1 MLTAARSGWQE
12 TTGDHDHVAIP
23 VLAQGVCRRHACD
36 TMLKSP
42 TLRAQIPNI
51 DLGRTFDLR
60 YEDEEVHCE
69 VLSRLAGFFG
79 RNMIAHRHDRVFQV
93 HLLVRGEVRL
103 YLDDRFYHAR
113 APLFFLTPPS
123 VTHAFVISD
132 DAEGLVLSAR
142 QQLIWRLFKS
152 DPGGMLE
159 QRLTVPFCLELSD
172 VSGEGSADAGV
183 RLERQRLL
191 DYFALI
197 GSEFQSR
204 NVGRELNLVALTRL
218 ALVSMARLPSALP
231 GALGK
236 TLRQVDVQIF
246 QDFNQLI
253 EEHFRQHW
261 TLANY
266 AVALNLTE
274 PRLND
279 ICRRVADL
287 SSKRLV
293 HDRLLQEAKRQLMF
307 SAVSVSEI
315 AYDLGFKDVSYFSR
329 FFRQHAAL
337 APGEWRERAQRGTRD
352 VMSQEQNVAG

>member
-1 MLTAARSGWQE
+1 MHTRPK
-12 TTGDHDHVAIP
+12 TTGDHGHAAIP
-23 VLAQGVCRRHACD
+23 ASGGACARRHECD
-36 TMLKSP
+36 VMLKSP

-69 VLSRLAGFFG
+69 ALSKLADFFG

-93 HLLVRGEVRL
+93 HLLTRGEVRL
-103 YLDDRFYHAR
+103 HLDDRFYHAC

-152 DPGGMLE
+152 DPGGVLE
-159 QRLTVPFCLELSD
+159 QRLTMPLCLELSD
-172 VSGEGSADAGV
+172 GADGADAEV
-183 RLERQRLL
+183 RQEHQRLL
-191 DYFALI
+191 DYFSLI
-197 GSEFQSR
+197 GREFQSR
-204 NVGRELNLVALTRL
+204 SIGRELNLVALTRL

-236 TLRQVDVQIF
+236 TLRQIDVQIF

-253 EEHFRQHW
+253 EGHFRQHW

-266 AVALNLTE
+266 AAALNLTE

-329 FFRQHAAL
+329 FFRQHVAL
-337 APGEWRERAQRGTRD
+337 APGEWRERAQRGARD
-352 VMSQEQNVAG
+352 VTLVEQAVSG